1 MRLGGAGFTGAPSD
15 TARSAFGAAHGTGGH
30 VAALGGHASPQRSN
44 AGHAHNGRRGHAHF
58 RGRRNFAFY
67 GYPYYDS
74 FYDVPYGYYDDGC
87 YRLVRVRTPQ
97 GLRWQRE
104 NVCY

>member
-1 MRLGGAGFTGAPSD
+1 MAGGTVAARGNSGRGVTS
-15 TARSAFGAAHGTGGH
+15 TARGRG
-30 VAALGGHASPQRSN
+30 N
-44 AGHAHNGRRGHAHF
+44 DGHAHNGHHGRAHF
-58 RGRRNFAFY
+58 HGRRAFASY

-74 FYDVPYGYYDDGC
+74 FYDAPYGYYDNGC
-87 YRLVRVRTPQ
+87 YRLVRVRTVQ